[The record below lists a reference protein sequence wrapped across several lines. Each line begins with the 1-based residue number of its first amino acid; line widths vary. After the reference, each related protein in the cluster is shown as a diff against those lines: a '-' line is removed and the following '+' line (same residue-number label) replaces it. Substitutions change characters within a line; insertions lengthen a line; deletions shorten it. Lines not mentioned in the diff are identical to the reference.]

1 MKKLTFFTL
10 LLSCFLLSCEKEKL
24 TKVTHIGANTFSCKV
39 DGKVYVASSEL
50 FSPAFTG
57 GFYNSTNNNGSL
69 SLFSTVRSKDN
80 NGYDILIKIP
90 VINRLGIYNLNS
102 INFNEVN
109 PLPITINGN
118 VYSTKNTNIGEVTI
132 TFIDYEKR
140 ILSGTFFFTAINT
153 KDNSDQLVVSEGRFD
168 IQTK

>member
-24 TKVTHIGANTFSCKV
+24 TKASQIGANTYSCKV
-39 DGKVYVASSEL
+39 NGKVYVASSEL

-57 GFYNSTNNNGSL
+57 GFYNNMSNNGSL

-102 INFNEVN
+102 TNFNEVN
-109 PLPITINGN
+109 PLPITINGK
-118 VYSTKNTNIGEVTI
+118 VYSTKDTNIGEVTI

-153 KDNSDQLVVSEGRFD
+153 KDNSDQLVVSDGRFD